1 MTDVYPIIMQ
11 NCLAHHIP
19 PTPTGGLDMS
29 TESNAFNN
37 LTTYSSTEPGCT
49 EQFVY
54 TGMLSMSLLY
64 QKVSGV
70 GIPSMCGVRMPLGG
84 PYLSSTDITTIQNWI
99 NGGANP

>member
-1 MTDVYPIIMQ
+1 
-11 NCLAHHIP
+11 
-19 PTPTGGLDMS
+19 MS

-37 LTTYSSTEPGCT
+37 LTTNTSTESGCS

-54 TGMLSMSLLY
+54 SGMLSMSLLY
-64 QKVSGV
+64 QKVSGM
-70 GIPSMCGVRMPLGG
+70 GIPSTCGAQMPLGG